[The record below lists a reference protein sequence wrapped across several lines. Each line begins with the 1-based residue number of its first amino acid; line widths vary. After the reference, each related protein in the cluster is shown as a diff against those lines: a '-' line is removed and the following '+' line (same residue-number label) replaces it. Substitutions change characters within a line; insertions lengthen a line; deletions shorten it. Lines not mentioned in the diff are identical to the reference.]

1 MTNKTRKTTR
11 YARRRA
17 SLRPSGIGVAH
28 NCPTSNFAL
37 HDEYFPLLS
46 QYSLITV
53 RYYPFGLRQLVS
65 FAEIARLSSYRMA
78 AESLQIAQ
86 PALTRQIQNLEEA
99 LEVQLFDRSTRRALL
114 TPAGETLRQLLPRMF
129 RQLDEIQSAVQRG
142 SAPAR
147 IRIGDAG
154 SVTSTI
160 LSPALRIL
168 RSEYPG
174 IAIDL
179 VQDTSQGYVDAVLSG
194 ELSCAFPFL
203 PAENRELVSHRLDDQ
218 EVGVVLPADHRL
230 AKKKAV
236 LLSQLS
242 DERWILFPRAAN
254 PLLYD
259 EIIHCCRRAG
269 FSPHVIEEA
278 TPRRRAV
285 AFVSCGIGVTT
296 ITESLR
302 YLVTE
307 GTVYRRLIRPTPRVS
322 SYLVARRDEAR
333 PEVRRL
339 VLLCRQVAKTADAR

>member
-1 MTNKTRKTTR
+1 
-11 YARRRA
+11 
-17 SLRPSGIGVAH
+17 
-28 NCPTSNFAL
+28 
-37 HDEYFPLLS
+37 
-46 QYSLITV
+46 V

-65 FAEIARLSSYRMA
+65 FAEIARLNSYRMA
-78 AESLQIAQ
+78 AESLRIAQ
-86 PALTRQIQNLEEA
+86 PALTRQIQNLEES
-99 LEVQLFDRSTRRALL
+99 LGVQLFDRSTRRAVL
-114 TPAGETLRQLLPRMF
+114 TPAGKTLRQLLPQMF
-129 RQLDEIQSAVQRG
+129 RQLDEIQSATRRG
-142 SAPAR
+142 GAPAR

-174 IAIDL
+174 ISIDL

-203 PAENRELVSHRLDDQ
+203 PTESRDLVSHRLGDQ
-218 EVGVVLPADHRL
+218 EIGVVLPADHPL
-230 AKKKAV
+230 AKKKTVV
-236 LLSQLS
+236 LSWLS

-269 FSPHVIEEA
+269 FSPDIIEEA
-278 TPRRRAV
+278 TPRQRAI

-296 ITESLR
+296 VTESLR

-307 GTVYRRLIRPTPRVS
+307 GTVYRPLIRPTPRIS
-322 SYLVARRDEAR
+322 SYLVARRDEVR

-339 VLLCRQVAKTADAR
+339 VHLCRQVAKTIDAG